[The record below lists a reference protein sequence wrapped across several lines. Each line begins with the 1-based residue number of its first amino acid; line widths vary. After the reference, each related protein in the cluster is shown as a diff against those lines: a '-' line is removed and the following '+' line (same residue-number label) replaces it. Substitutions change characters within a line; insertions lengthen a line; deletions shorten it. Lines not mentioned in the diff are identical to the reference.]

1 MTDSKADIAHI
12 LAPALYILN
21 KTGNKLN
28 KHKLF
33 KILYFADKEHIA
45 KYGRT
50 FTGEPY
56 IAMANGPVPSRL
68 YDYIKLVEG
77 KNRFPISVDFVEEV
91 NAHLG
96 IEAPYWVIS
105 RKSVNM
111 DFLSQSAIKSLDHSI
126 ITYKNKSF
134 VELTELSHDGAWKAA
149 NQNTEMSIIEIAKD
163 AGANEEMISYIKE
176 TL

>member
-1 MTDSKADIAHI
+1 MTDSKVDIARI

-28 KHKLF
+28 KQKLF

-56 IAMANGPVPSRL
+56 VAMANGPVPSRL

-77 KNRFPISVDFVEEV
+77 KNRFPIPIDFVEEV
-91 NAHLG
+91 KAHLG
-96 IEAPYWVIS
+96 IEPPYWVIS
-105 RKSVNM
+105 RTSVNM
-111 DFLSQSAIKSLDHSI
+111 EFLSRSAINSLDHSI
-126 ITYKNKSF
+126 AIYKNKTF
-134 VELTELSHDGAWKAA
+134 GELSDLSHDGAWKAA
-149 NQNTEMSIIEIAKD
+149 NQNTEMSVIEIAKA
-163 AGANEEMISYIKE
+163 AGANDEMISYIKE
-176 TL
+176 SL

>member
-1 MTDSKADIAHI
+1 MTDSKTDIALI

-21 KTGNKLN
+21 RTGNKLN

-77 KNRFPISVDFVEEV
+77 KNRLPIPSDFVEEV
-91 NAHLG
+91 KVHLG
-96 IEAPYWVIS
+96 IEAPYWIIG
-105 RKSVNM
+105 RTNVNM
-111 DFLSQSAIKSLDHSI
+111 DFLSRSATKSLDHSI
-126 ITYKNKSF
+126 ETYKDKTF
-134 VELTELSHDGAWKAA
+134 GELSDLSHDEAWKAA
-149 NQNTEMSIIEIAKD
+149 NQNTEMSV
-163 AGANEEMISYIKE
+163 
-176 TL
+176 